1 MLFGFI
7 GRVSSADSLKTSLD
21 DSTLRARAIA
31 GRVASATVGA
41 QNGFALPTA
50 GGANAQNKVDLEQE
64 MVSLADEQ
72 LRFDATAKLLEKTYA
87 QVRASLQSK

>member
-7 GRVSSADSLKTSLD
+7 GRVSSANSLKTSLD
-21 DSTLRARAIA
+21 DSTLRARGIA

-41 QNGFALPTA
+41 QNGFALPGN
-50 GGANAQNKVDLEQE
+50 GGVNAANKVDLEQE

-87 QVRASLQSK
+87 QVRASLQNK